1 MRSFALIGLAT
12 LFVGCGGTPEPVRID
27 DEAAQ
32 RPRASPE
39 QLAEISRRLVV
50 DREIADAFVAGTLG
64 DRALRERL
72 LLVDARPAAGVRKV
86 QYMLVPGEIPAPRR
100 AALFNLRR
108 AEVDGKRWMLQ
119 GGEDVARAAVFGSVE
134 PGVYTVCAQV
144 GPVGGPPQPRWR
156 DFPIRC
162 VVHTVTDSAEGR
174 VVVLG
179 AP

>member
-1 MRSFALIGLAT
+1 MRRLAPIGLAT
-12 LFVGCGGTPEPVRID
+12 LLVGCSMTPEPVRV
-27 DEAAQ
+27 DEEAGK
-32 RPRASPE
+32 RPNASPE

-50 DREIADAFVAGTLG
+50 DREIADAFAAGTLG
-64 DRALRERL
+64 DRAVRERL
-72 LLVDARPAAGVRKV
+72 LLVDARPAAGVNKV
-86 QYMLVPGEIPAPRR
+86 QYMLVPGELPPARR

-108 AEVDGKRWMLQ
+108 AEIEGKRWMLQ

-134 PGVYTVCAQV
+134 PGVFTVCAQV

-162 VVHTVTDSAEGR
+162 VVHTVTDSPESR
-174 VVVLG
+174 VLVV